1 MESPN
6 QQKAAKVFLNTTY
19 YEKAPEAQDDILR
32 VKNIDITELLKA
44 HGVPVDSDHIRGATQ
59 LGVGYDGEP
68 YAHTHWAFGE
78 EALHFLRSDIDEVL
92 QAAIV
97 NNKQLSAVSSLI
109 DEKIEDFLDRRKS
122 KVYIDD
128 IVKEYGA

>member
-1 MESPN
+1 MENPK

-19 YEKAPEAQDDILR
+19 YEKAPEAEDDILR

-59 LGVGYDGEP
+59 LFMVDGEVR
-68 YAHTHWAFGE
+68 AHTHWAFGL
-78 EALHFLRSDIDEVL
+78 EAISYLESDVYDILR
-92 QAAIV
+92 AAIV
-97 NNKQLSAVSSLI
+97 NNKQLEAVDRLI
-109 DEKIEDFLDRRKS
+109 DGAIENFLDRRKS